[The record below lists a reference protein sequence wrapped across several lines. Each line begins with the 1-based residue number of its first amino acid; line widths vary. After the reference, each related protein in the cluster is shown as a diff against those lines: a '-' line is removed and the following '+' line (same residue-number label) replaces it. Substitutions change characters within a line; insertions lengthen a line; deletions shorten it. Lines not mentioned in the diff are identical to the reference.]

1 MLSLIIEFII
11 YTIFIKGANLDMVQI
26 SIIYLIFCGLI
37 ATEIT
42 IYYNIYYNWEKV
54 KKYLLTHK

>member
-11 YTIFIKGANLDMVQI
+11 YTIFIKGANLDVVQI
-26 SIIYLIFCGLI
+26 LIIYLMFCGLI
-37 ATEIT
+37 VIEVT
-42 IYYNIYYNWEKV
+42 IYYNIYYNWEKI